1 MTEEMTLLLRWT
13 GFVGVILYL
22 AAYFGVQTG
31 RMSPAGWVY
40 PWINIAAASLVL
52 LSMAADWNPASAVM
66 NGVWIAI
73 GLGHVS
79 LRVAQRR
86 RWAAWR
92 PRRRAMALA
101 PEVAAMEP
109 PVEDIVPR

>member
-1 MTEEMTLLLRWT
+1 MDRLCR
-13 GFVGVILYL
+13 GDFVPRL